1 MHEQITN
8 FVLTEQYPYDCR
20 WTIANRAMTF
30 DGNNETLCKFKYE
43 IVTTVQ
49 SDKVPDAF
57 EERMSNIHLE
67 F

>member
-1 MHEQITN
+1 
-8 FVLTEQYPYDCR
+8 
-20 WTIANRAMTF
+20 MTF
-30 DGNNETLCKFKYE
+30 GGNNETLCKFKYE